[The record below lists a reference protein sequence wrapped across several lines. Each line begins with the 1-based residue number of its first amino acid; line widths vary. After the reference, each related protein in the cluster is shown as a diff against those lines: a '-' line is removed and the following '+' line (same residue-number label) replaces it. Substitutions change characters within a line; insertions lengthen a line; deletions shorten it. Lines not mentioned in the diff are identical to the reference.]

1 MRALIWLLAGVAAWV
16 GPAAATAATLAG
28 VVDAVEPTEEIQVWS
43 GLRAPVRVVED
54 RFGIPHVYATNEW
67 DLFFTVGYLHAR
79 DRLFQMDV
87 SRRRAEGTLAELV
100 GELALGEDVQM
111 RTLGLSRAAEASLAR
126 LSEGARADL
135 EAYAAGVNAF
145 IDEAVRSGSLPKA
158 YGELELSRIRPW
170 RPVDSIS
177 VLKLLAFNL
186 SFGLDAQYGAI
197 AQAYMERLGAEE
209 GLAAFL
215 ELWRAAPSDS
225 AVTVP
230 DAVGYAPRVAHT
242 SIPAVGSVA
251 DATAAGRLLV
261 EWWQGLA
268 ELPAA
273 EGARQLPVGALG
285 SNWFVIGPSL
295 AEGGYPILANDP
307 HLPITDPPFW
317 YPQHLVAQSSQASE
331 PSIDVLGVALPGVPW
346 VILGHTRFIAWGATT
361 HPADQTDTFV
371 EQLVEQDGR
380 LYTLHEGRLEAVEVL
395 PQRFLVNR
403 PGNGRMDDVVAAP
416 ADRVPQAVLVV
427 PRHGPIVR
435 MDEAGGQALT
445 VQWTGAYATHDGES
459 FYRWNRAR
467 DLQDFVDG
475 LRYMDV
481 ASQNWAYADV
491 EGNIAYFTGGELP
504 LRQDLDRGF
513 VDGGLSW
520 APFLL
525 RDGTGTLQHDWIP
538 WPSHEPLPEG
548 QGLPFEVLPPSEM
561 PHVVNPVGGFIVSA
575 NNDPL
580 GVTLDGDPFN
590 DRRSNGGIYYL
601 APSYGIGFR
610 AGRITELIRDRAR
623 RAGRLSVADAM
634 AIQSDVVQLSARRL
648 VPWVLKAWER
658 AQRADAPGPL
668 AQLVTPEMREAMSY
682 LAAWDF
688 STPTGLPDGWD
699 ASDAVGPGEP
709 LVALE
714 PDPAEVEASVAATLF
729 NVMVGRLIQ
738 HTVDAAIARLGP
750 DLPRPDGSTALRV
763 ILHHLEHF
771 EQTQGRGA
779 AGLAFFDAPGLE
791 LSPSDERDLILLASL
806 EDTLRL
812 LRGPLASAFG
822 GVRTLRD
829 LRWGMLHRLI
839 RLDPL
844 GRPVEE
850 ASTEAA
856 TGTRPP
862 GTPVDGGFEV
872 VDASGYDPRAS
883 SAAGFRFTSGPSVRF
898 IVQMRPGAVTTYL
911 AWPGGPIPPVASPDP
926 TEPSVPADVSGV
938 MGAWLANEYV
948 EVPWQEEAVQAAAA
962 RRVTALPQLI
972 P

>member
-100 GELALGEDVQM
+100 GEAALGEDVQM
-111 RTLGLSRAAEASLAR
+111 RTLGLSRAAAASLAR

-145 IDEAVRSGSLPKA
+145 IDEAVRSGNLPEA
-158 YGELELSRIRPW
+158 YGALELSRVRPW

-177 VLKLLAFNL
+177 VLKLVGFSL
-186 SFGLDAQYGAI
+186 SFGLDAQYGAV

-215 ELWRAAPSDS
+215 ELWRSAPSDP
-225 AVTVP
+225 AATVP
-230 DAVGYAPRVAHT
+230 DAVGYAPRVA
-242 SIPAVGSVA
+242 
-251 DATAAGRLLV
+251 DAGLPAAGPSGEAAAAGHLLV
-261 EWWQGLA
+261 EWWRSLA

-273 EGARQLPVGALG
+273 EGARQLPLGALG

-307 HLPITDPPFW
+307 HLPITDPPVW
-317 YPQHLVAQSSQASE
+317 YPQHLVARGPQESE

-346 VILGHTRFIAWGATT
+346 VILGHTRFVAWGATT

-371 EQLVEQDGR
+371 EQLVERDGR
-380 LYTLHEGRLEAVEVL
+380 LYTQYEGRLEAVEVL

-403 PGNGRMDDVVAAP
+403 PDNGRMDDLVAAP

-435 MDEAGGQALT
+435 MDESTGQALT

-459 FYRWNRAR
+459 FHRWNRAR
-467 DLQDFVDG
+467 GLHDFVDG
-475 LRYMDV
+475 LRYMDA

-491 EGNIAYFTGGELP
+491 EGNIAYFAGAELP
-504 LRQDLDRGF
+504 LRRDLDRGF
-513 VDGGLSW
+513 VDGGLAW

-580 GVTLDGDPFN
+580 GVTLDGDPFD

-623 RAGRLSVADAM
+623 RAGRLSVTDAM

-648 VPWVLKAWER
+648 VPWILAAWER
-658 AQRADAPGPL
+658 AQRADAPEPL
-668 AQLVTPEMREAMSY
+668 ARLVTPEMREAMGY
-682 LAAWDF
+682 LASWDF

-699 ASDAVGPGEP
+699 ASDTVAPGEH
-709 LVALE
+709 LVARE
-714 PDPAEVEASVAATLF
+714 PDQAEVQASVAATLF

-763 ILHHLEHF
+763 VLHHLEHF
-771 EQTQGRGA
+771 DRTGGVGA
-779 AGLAFFDAPGLE
+779 AGLALFDAPGLE
-791 LSPSDERDLILLASL
+791 LSPADERDLILLVSL
-806 EDTLRL
+806 EDALRL

-829 LRWGMLHRLI
+829 LRWGMLHRLV
-839 RLDPL
+839 RLDL
-844 GRPVEE
+844 IGRPVAEQASAE
-850 ASTEAA
+850 AT
-856 TGTRPP
+856 TGVRPP

-883 SAAGFRFTSGPSVRF
+883 SAAGFRFTTGPSVRL

-911 AWPGGPIPPVASPDP
+911 AWPDGPVPPAVPPDPSAPAASPA
-926 TEPSVPADVSGV
+926 VPGV

-948 EVPWQEEAVQAAAA
+948 EVPWQEEVQAAAV
-962 RRVTALPQLI
+962 RWITALPEPI

>member
-16 GPAAATAATLAG
+16 GPAAATAATVAD
-28 VVDAVEPTEEIQVWS
+28 VVDPVEPTEAVQVWS

-54 RFGIPHVYATNEW
+54 RFGIPHVYATDEW

-79 DRLFQMDV
+79 DRLFQMAV

-100 GELALGEDVQM
+100 GEAALGEDVQM
-111 RTLGLSRAAEASLAR
+111 RTLGLSRAAAASLAR

-135 EAYAAGVNAF
+135 AAYAAGVNAF
-145 IDEAVRSGSLPKA
+145 IDEAVRSGNLPEA
-158 YGELELSRIRPW
+158 YGALELSRVRPW

-177 VLKLLAFNL
+177 VLKLVGFSL
-186 SFGLDAQYGAI
+186 SFGLDAQYGAV

-215 ELWRAAPSDS
+215 ELWRSAPSDP
-225 AVTVP
+225 AATVP
-230 DAVGYAPRVAHT
+230 DAVGYAPRVT
-242 SIPAVGSVA
+242 
-251 DATAAGRLLV
+251 DAGLPAAGPSGEAAAAGHLLV
-261 EWWQGLA
+261 EWWRSLA

-273 EGARQLPVGALG
+273 EGARQLPLGALG

-295 AEGGYPILANDP
+295 AGGGYPILANDP
-307 HLPITDPPFW
+307 HLPITDPPVW
-317 YPQHLVAQSSQASE
+317 YPQHLVARGPQESE

-346 VILGHTRFIAWGATT
+346 VILGHTRFVAWGATT

-371 EQLVEQDGR
+371 EQLVERDGR
-380 LYTLHEGRLEAVEVL
+380 LYTQYEGRLEAVEVL

-403 PGNGRMDDVVAAP
+403 PDNGRMDDLVAAP

-435 MDEAGGQALT
+435 MDESTGQALT

-459 FYRWNRAR
+459 FHRWNRAR
-467 DLQDFVDG
+467 GLHDFVDG
-475 LRYMDV
+475 LRYMDA

-491 EGNIAYFTGGELP
+491 EGNIAYFAGAELP
-504 LRQDLDRGF
+504 LRRDLDRGF
-513 VDGGLSW
+513 VDGGLAW

-538 WPSHEPLPEG
+538 WPSDEPLPEG

-561 PHVVNPVGGFIVSA
+561 PHVVNPVSGFIVSA
-575 NNDPL
+575 NNDPI
-580 GVTLDGDPFN
+580 GVTLDGDPFD

-623 RAGRLSVADAM
+623 RAGRLSVTDAM

-648 VPWVLKAWER
+648 VPWILAAWER
-658 AQRADAPGPL
+658 AQRADAPEPL
-668 AQLVTPEMREAMSY
+668 ARLVTPEMREAMGY
-682 LAAWDF
+682 LASWDF

-699 ASDAVGPGEP
+699 ASDTVAPGEH
-709 LVALE
+709 LVARE
-714 PDPAEVEASVAATLF
+714 PDQAEVEASVAATLF

-738 HTVDAAIARLGP
+738 HTVDAAIAPLGP

-763 ILHHLEHF
+763 VLHHLEHF
-771 EQTQGRGA
+771 DRTGGVGA
-779 AGLAFFDAPGLE
+779 AGLALFDAPGLE
-791 LSPSDERDLILLASL
+791 LSPADERDLILLVSL
-806 EDTLRL
+806 EDALRL

-829 LRWGMLHRLI
+829 LRWGMLHRLV
-839 RLDPL
+839 RLDPI

-850 ASTEAA
+850 QASAEAA
-856 TGTRPP
+856 TRIRPP

-883 SAAGFRFTSGPSVRF
+883 SAAGFRFTSGPSVRL
-898 IVQMRPGAVTTYL
+898 IVQMRPGAVTTYM
-911 AWPGGPIPPVASPDP
+911 AWPGGPVPPAVPPDP
-926 TEPSVPADVSGV
+926 AAPPAPRDV
-938 MGAWLANEYV
+938 
-948 EVPWQEEAVQAAAA
+948 
-962 RRVTALPQLI
+962 
-972 P
+972 